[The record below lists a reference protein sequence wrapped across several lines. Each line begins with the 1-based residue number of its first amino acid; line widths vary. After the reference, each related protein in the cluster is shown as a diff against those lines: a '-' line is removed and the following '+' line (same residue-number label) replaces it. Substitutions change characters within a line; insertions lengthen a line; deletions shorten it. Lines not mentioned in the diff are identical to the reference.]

1 MARAAKKNIPSVQA
15 DASRRTPVP
24 KRHWRLA
31 ALGLVSV
38 AALALPAPVHAT
50 TGVKEYAGPSTV
62 NLVDWR
68 DQGSG
73 DSQQYDPWANGSAG
87 NTTTAASEPATA
99 AQTVGVVLIDTVL
112 PYEQAKGA
120 GTGMVLTASGQVL
133 TNYHVVE
140 GAGTITV
147 TVASTGKRYPAKVVG
162 SDETDDVALLQ
173 LTGASGLRTVHLDDE
188 QAAVDD
194 AVTAVGNAGGTGSL
208 SAAKGRITSLAAS
221 VTTASEGP
229 IASQTLR
236 RMIETDADVVAGDSG
251 GPLYDA
257 EGEVVGIDT
266 AASSGSEIDG
276 YAIPIARAM
285 AVVQQIRAGDE
296 TTKVRIGLAAFL
308 GIEMTTDPVASG
320 SPWGGQQNTAYGS
333 GAGVG
338 GVVEGLPAARAGLTE
353 GDTITQV
360 GSHTISSAADLSAV
374 LATYDPGNRVKIAW
388 VDSSGSRHTATV
400 TLAASPVA

>member
-1 MARAAKKNIPSVQA
+1 MARAARKNIPNVQA
-15 DASRRTPVP
+15 DAGRLRPVE

-31 ALGLVSV
+31 GLGLVSV
-38 AALALPAPVHAT
+38 AALALPASVHAT
-50 TGVKEYAGPSTV
+50 AEVKEYAGPSTV
-62 NLVDWR
+62 NLVDWG
-68 DQGSG
+68 DQGRG
-73 DSQQYDPWANGSAG
+73 DSQQYDPWANGASDD
-87 NTTTAASEPATA
+87 TTAAGSEPATA
-99 AQTVGVVLIDTVL
+99 AQTEGVVLIDTVL
-112 PYEQAKGA
+112 PYEQAQAA

-147 TVASTGKRYPAKVVG
+147 SVASTGKRYQAKVVG

-173 LTGASGLRTVHLDDE
+173 LNGASGLRTVHLDDE
-188 QAAVDD
+188 QAAVND

-229 IASQTLR
+229 VASETLR
-236 RMIETDADVVAGDSG
+236 RMIETDADVLAGDSG

-257 EGEVVGIDT
+257 EDEVVGIDT

-285 AVVQQIRAGDE
+285 TIVREIRAGDE
-296 TTKVRIGLAAFL
+296 STKVRIGLAAFL
-308 GIEMTTDPVASG
+308 GIEMTTDPAASG
-320 SPWGGQQNTAYGS
+320 SPWDGQQDTGYGS
-333 GAGVG
+333 GAIVG
-338 GVVEGLPAARAGLTE
+338 GVVKGQPAARAGLTE
-353 GDTITQV
+353 GDTITRV
-360 GSHTISSAADLSAV
+360 DSHTISSAADLSAV

-388 VDSSGSRHTATV
+388 VDSSGSGHTATV